1 MKLRTLA
8 VCAIAPLALAA
19 CGQGGDQ
26 ADTAT
31 PSPDAAIS
39 DDAAA
44 TASPTTAGAAAAPA
58 GDPRQFVDA
67 MAASDMFEIESSRL
81 AQTLGKSDAVKRFA
95 RMMVEEH
102 TKTSNELK
110 EIARTTTLTV
120 SPRLMPDQQANLD
133 ALKTAGDTFDARY
146 AQMQVAAHEQALRLL
161 QSQAASGQEPFKSFA
176 ARTEKAVGRHLEEA
190 RKLP

>member
-8 VCAIAPLALAA
+8 ACAIAPLALAA
-19 CGQGGDQ
+19 CGEGGDQ
-26 ADTAT
+26 AATAT

-39 DDAAA
+39 DDAA
-44 TASPTTAGAAAAPA
+44 ASPTTAGAAAAPA

-102 TKTSNELK
+102 TQTGNELK

-133 ALKTAGDTFDARY
+133 ALKAAGDTFDARY

-161 QSQAASGQEPFKSFA
+161 QSQAANGQQPFKGFA
-176 ARTEKAVGRHLEEA
+176 ERTEKAVGRHLEEA